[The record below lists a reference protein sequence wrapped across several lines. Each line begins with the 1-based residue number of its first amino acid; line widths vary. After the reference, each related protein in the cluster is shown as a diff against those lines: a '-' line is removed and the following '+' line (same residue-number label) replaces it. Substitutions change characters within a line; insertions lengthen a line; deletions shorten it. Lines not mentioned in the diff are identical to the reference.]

1 MSVFI
6 DTVRALS
13 DRYPE
18 AIGLWVFFGLLPIA
32 TCAFWTLRYRH
43 QLTRLWPAFHHAA
56 ASALGYPTMLVV
68 LLILPVSVFS
78 IFVAPALLDAYPT
91 WRPILHAL
99 LAVPNWFAHQAF
111 WVIPVSW
118 LIWALVAPAAIIRRQ
133 VRGASA

>member
-43 QLTRLWPAFHHAA
+43 QLPRLWPAFHYAA
-56 ASALGYPTMLVV
+56 ASVLGYPTMLVA

-91 WRPILHAL
+91 WRP
-99 LAVPNWFAHQAF
+99 
-111 WVIPVSW
+111 
-118 LIWALVAPAAIIRRQ
+118 WALRLQKNFPGGAQCCHRRKIDLSE
-133 VRGASA
+133 RPRIDDLIAGIGSRTP